1 MNISFHYI
9 GADNMTSNE
18 RKTTEKQAAVLL
30 NDLDP
35 AIAASVVDRFGD
47 IHSMGSWDLEEMLD
61 DLLTISNEYD

>member
-1 MNISFHYI
+1 
-9 GADNMTSNE
+9 MTSNE

-47 IHSMGSWDLEEMLD
+47 IHSMEAGSGGKLVTCLP
-61 DLLTISNEYD
+61 SNDTD